1 MKQLSL
7 IQITSMNKPHKITSK
22 YELKAVT
29 KLCTA
34 IIVLFCISFILTN
47 LINAQVAPTDSNT
60 VILSPFSVNTEKD
73 NGFVA
78 TSSLAG
84 GRLAS
89 DLKDTPVAY
98 SVITKEFLDAFNIT
112 DLTQA
117 ADWAPNMTSNP
128 GNNTDQGYGFSP
140 AINITMRGSA
150 PSESNYPMRDFFPYN
165 SNTDAYALDRFD
177 FARGP
182 NSVLF
187 GAAQFGGTPSAI
199 TKQALVTKNINQAT
213 FQYGSWNK
221 MRVTFDINRPINAKA
236 AIRLDTVLDYGN
248 TFRQNE
254 WRHKKGM
261 FLAGTYNLTSKSSI
275 RVDGEYIG
283 TSAKIFPT
291 SLLDQVSAWDGKTT
305 MSGAVLPAN
314 SPSAAILAQEGISYG
329 TSNANP
335 SISPL
340 WVYDPSGFGT
350 SNVLNFA
357 NFFRT
362 KGAAGSS
369 TAANSNFIG
378 GNRIASGSVSYAN
391 QPMLYG
397 YDVPNGRYDTDLSGS
412 SYFNVPTQKVTN
424 FWTNNKPTQSQLA
437 RDIALTYTHQVGDSL
452 FFEIAGDTNKTSVEG
467 NNAVNRGLNTEYI
480 DINSALPNGS
490 KNPEYLHPYTEFW
503 TYKNLRWY
511 ELRSLRAQAAY
522 LKDINF
528 GKLQFS
534 LIGGANY
541 QRQEKRSYLYLLPLQ
556 AIGPDA
562 RYWDSGQTSTALWN
576 RLYLDQGGRDYYNT
590 NLGPMTLQNQ
600 DGTSVTA
607 TPQWVVDAT
616 RKDNTASNITEF
628 KFIQTATNLNL
639 FNDKLIMIG
648 ALRRDLTHLQ
658 TRNTLNPGD
667 YPTGWDG
674 SQVIFKPD
682 APANWSTLTYIPK
695 STAGIATGPAQPAD
709 TRPRLSVA
717 ATSSTAS
724 SSILAQPQYIND
736 KFRDDYNP
744 PALDVAS
751 NTYST
756 GATYNVLKWL
766 GIYGN
771 ASTTFN
777 PNLLVQRINTTLL
790 PPTAAHGTDFG
801 IRLNTLD
808 RRLSVSLG
816 AYNSYQKNSP
826 VSPPSGVIGNYNTIY
841 STAPVGDLNP
851 GDGNIRGVG
860 LLPTVVRDTQTQ
872 QSHGLE
878 LEITAN
884 LTRSWRLLMNGS
896 YSRSWQSDSFPDTRA
911 YILAQ
916 DSVAR
921 QILTDAGVLIS
932 STNVASI
939 NPSVNTPTQINQSQ
953 VTNAV
958 NAWNSIQT
966 SVIPNMVLGRQ
977 KLAGSMEQIV
987 NIGTDYTFRTG
998 ALKGLVI
1005 GIGAHYRGRNVVGYR
1020 GSDTIVNPS
1029 NPATTIHDP
1038 TVDAYTT
1045 VFAKSYITG
1054 DGRLG
1059 YSWKLQSGHILSLNL
1074 NVQNLFNNT
1083 TPSYFLDVPGA
1094 QLSNTVLRPRGGDV
1108 TNIALET
1115 VPAGYALRTP
1125 INYTLGLSINL

>member
-1 MKQLSL
+1 MPMKTLPYTQKNILLRPLYYSLVKLSILLLL
-7 IQITSMNKPHKITSK
+7 I
-22 YELKAVT
+22 
-29 KLCTA
+29 
-34 IIVLFCISFILTN
+34 N
-47 LINAQVAPTDSNT
+47 LIGSYSYSQQAAPDSST
-60 VILSPFSVNTEKD
+60 VVLSPFTVNTSSD

-89 DLKDTPVAY
+89 ELKDTPVAY

-117 ADWAPNMTSNP
+117 ADWATNMTSNP

-150 PSESNYPMRDFFPYN
+150 PSESNYPERDFFPYN

-199 TKQALVTKNINQAT
+199 TKKALTSKTINQAV

-221 MRVTFDINRPINAKA
+221 MRVTIDINRPINAKTA
-236 AIRLDTVLDYGN
+236 VRLDSVFEYGN

-254 WRHKKGM
+254 WRHKKGI
-261 FLAGTYNLTSKSSI
+261 FAAGTYKPTPKSNLNI
-275 RVDGEYIG
+275 DGEYMM

-305 MSGAVLPAN
+305 MTGPVLPAN
-314 SPSAAILAQEGISYG
+314 SPTAAILAQEGIAYG

-335 SISPL
+335 SLSPL

-350 SNVLNFA
+350 TSVLNFA

-362 KGAAGSS
+362 KGASGSS
-369 TAANSNFIG
+369 TAANSNYIG
-378 GNRIASGSVSYAN
+378 GNRIASGNVSYSN

-397 YDVPNGRYDTDLSGS
+397 YDVPSGRYDNDISGS
-412 SYFNVPTQKVTN
+412 PYFSIPTQKVTN
-424 FWTNNKPTQSQLA
+424 FWTSNKPTQSQVA
-437 RDIALTYTHQVGDSL
+437 RDIALTYTHQLGENL
-452 FFEIAGDTNKTSVEG
+452 FFEVAGDTNKTTVEG
-467 NNAVNRGLNTEYI
+467 NNAVNRGLTTEYI
-480 DINSALPNGS
+480 DITSTLPNGA

-511 ELRSLRAQAAY
+511 ELRALRAQAAY
-522 LKDINF
+522 LKDISF
-528 GKLQFS
+528 GKVQFS
-534 LIGGANY
+534 VMGGANY
-541 QRQEKRSYLYLLPLQ
+541 QRQEKRSLLYLLPLQ
-556 AIGPDA
+556 SIGPDA
-562 RYWDSGQTSTALWN
+562 RYWDAGQTNTALWN

-600 DGTSVTA
+600 DGTSITA

-616 RKDNTASNITEF
+616 RKDNTASNITKF
-628 KFIQTATNLNL
+628 KFIQTAANLNL
-639 FNDKLIMIG
+639 FHNRLVLIS

-658 TRNTLNPGD
+658 TRNTLNTGD
-667 YPTGWDG
+667 YPTGWNG
-674 SQVIFKPD
+674 SDVIFKPD

-695 STAGIATGPAQPAD
+695 NSSGVVTGPAQPAD
-709 TRPRLSVA
+709 TRPRLSVP
-717 ATSSTAS
+717 ATSSMAS
-724 SSILAQPQYIND
+724 SSILAQPQYSGD
-736 KFRDDYNP
+736 KFRDDFNP
-744 PALDVAS
+744 PSLDVAS

-756 GATYNVLKWL
+756 GATLNVLKWL
-766 GIYGN
+766 GVYGN

-801 IRLNTLD
+801 FRINTPD
-808 RRLSVSLG
+808 RRLSVSVG

-826 VSPPSGVIGNYNTIY
+826 VSPPSGVIGSYNAIY
-841 STAPVGDLNP
+841 STAPVGNLNP

-878 LEITAN
+878 IEVTAN
-884 LTRSWRLLMNGS
+884 LTQSWRLLMNGS

-916 DSVAR
+916 NNIAR
-921 QILTDAGVLIS
+921 QILADAGVLIS
-932 STNVASI
+932 STNIASI
-939 NPSVNTPTQINQSQ
+939 NPDVNTSTQINQTQ

-958 NAWNSIQT
+958 NSWNNIQT

-977 KLAGSMEQIV
+977 KLAGSMEKII

-998 ALKGLVI
+998 TLKGLVV
-1005 GIGAHYRGRNVVGYR
+1005 GVGAHYRGRNVVGYR
-1020 GSDTIVNPS
+1020 GSDTIINPA

-1045 VFAKSYITG
+1045 VFAKPYITG

-1059 YSWKLQSGHILSLNL
+1059 YTWKMNSGYKMSLNL
-1074 NVQNLFNNT
+1074 NIQNLFNNT

-1125 INYTLGLSINL
+1125 INYTLGLTINL